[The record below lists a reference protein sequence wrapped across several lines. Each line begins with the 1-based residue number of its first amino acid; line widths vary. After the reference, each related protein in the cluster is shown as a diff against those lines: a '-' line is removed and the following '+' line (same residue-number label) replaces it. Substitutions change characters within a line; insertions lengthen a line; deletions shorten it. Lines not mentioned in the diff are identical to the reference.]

1 MSFACRRVLTA
12 LVASAGIA
20 AAVPVFAL
28 EVHDDVEPHHGWNQ
42 FPIDVLSSRPDTVSG
57 GDSLIQVGVRKNVA
71 LNQMRIKLNGTDVTA
86 ISLANNATR
95 TPDGPR
101 HRVGARRKP
110 ARGDRSTWQR
120 ARQGPRRRGHRSHEL
135 PDPRADVLRAARAA
149 VRVRYAAVQPAGGL
163 GNLGAPL
170 DAELLDQPARR
181 LHLSRPP
188 PTP

>member
-71 LNQMRIKLNGTDVTA
+71 LSQMRIKLNGTDITA
-86 ISLANNATR
+86 MFLANNATR
-95 TPDGPR
+95 TLTGLVTGLKLGENLLEVALEWGCKVSIDTDAHAPGQLE
-101 HRVGARRKP
+101 
-110 ARGDRSTWQR
+110 WQNY
-120 ARQGPRRRGHRSHEL
+120 GC
-135 PDPRADVLRAARAA
+135 DKAARHEIDPSDVVNTWAA
-149 VRVRYAAVQPAGGL
+149 DDLIAWT
-163 GNLGAPL
+163 
-170 DAELLDQPARR
+170 DT
-181 LHLSRPP
+181 H
-188 PTP
+188 PTA